1 MKLYI
6 PTTTLNFNNI
16 LSSET
21 ISPKVFYGQRGYGY
35 KTWENVAEN
44 DLENG
49 ILLYKQP
56 FKFTRPANGLD
67 DYPMLIELELE
78 EDELEGLTKCGDWGY
93 MSSRTLSL
101 TPRTARLIF
110 FSEEHRRIAL
120 SKSEG
125 SSETKLTGL
134 YRLRLAVE
142 NYPEM
147 PAVDLPKGIEQPDL
161 EALDDDRRKNKMKG
175 FLYGYVIGRML
186 SRTKIGVSKLNA
198 AYKIRDIVGAV
209 MSSIDKKATVEQEET
224 LRAEYLNFDP
234 YYHNLIDRKGKGL
247 ADEVYAIYEE
257 PSSCCFSKRMS
268 MFTALR
274 AKLNDEAQWK
284 DLQEQISDMVE
295 QAEKPELL
303 DYNIF
308 GIDGQPEVAVTNC
321 KLSVMNVS
329 DGNNELYKMLVND
342 VFSSIDYDG
351 KVNIFRKEIADDLTK
366 RVKFWLGEEWES
378 SSIRTYLN
386 AMRHYV
392 AGEVF
397 TQPWDNVVL
406 SSITAVIMKGE
417 DWEGLFR
424 FMVSKGMCDY
434 RYAFGLYG
442 ALNGFANLTRDFT
455 DILFAS
461 ENKQYTWKVYKE
473 IHRQLTGVELHE
485 ALNDVDILL
494 PEDIKESKISQ
505 GEPIKKVFNTLGDMK
520 TLFESKGV
528 KSIKGDKL
536 KKFEH
541 AYYDAS
547 GDYEA
552 MLEVLKSERGWKDD
566 CRRLLK
572 DVGKLPNKVSKVVK
586 EQQQRTIEPSFDF
599 QIEPSKDCDFYNDV
613 CAYDYIYP
621 LLNTPE
627 ELKQMRIDLSWFQ
640 NNYKDE
646 YLDSEK
652 GQYKKGRYCDKPND
666 NKSVLEH
673 WENFLWRK
681 KTKGMDW
688 EQKIYA
694 HVDIDRIISEL
705 KNIYLK

>member
-1 MKLYI
+1 M
-6 PTTTLNFNNI
+6 NFNNI

-44 DLENG
+44 NLENG

-56 FKFTRPANGLD
+56 FKFTRPSNGLD

-78 EDELEGLTKCGDWGY
+78 EDELEGLMKCGDWGY
-93 MSSRTLSL
+93 MSSRTLQL
-101 TPRTARLIF
+101 TPRTTRFVF

-125 SSETKLTGL
+125 SSETKLTGI
-134 YRLRLAVE
+134 YRLRFAVE

-147 PAVDLPKGIEQPDL
+147 PAADLPKDIEQPDL
-161 EALDDDRRKNKMKG
+161 EALDEDRRKNKMKG
-175 FLYGYVIGRML
+175 FLYGYVIGRMF

-209 MSSIDKKATVEQEET
+209 MSSMDKKATIEQEET

-234 YYHNLIDRKGKGL
+234 YYLNLVKRKGKDF
-247 ADEVYAIYEE
+247 ADEAYAIYEE
-257 PSSCCFSKRMS
+257 PSSGCSSKRMR

-274 AKLNDEAQWK
+274 AKLDDEAKWK

-303 DYNIF
+303 DYNVF
-308 GIDGQPEVAVTNC
+308 GIDGRPEVAVANC
-321 KLSVMNVS
+321 KLSVMNVP
-329 DGNNELYKMLVND
+329 DGDNELYKMLVND

-366 RVKFWLGEEWES
+366 RVRNWVGEEWES
-378 SSIRTYLN
+378 SDIRTYLN

-392 AGEVF
+392 GGEAF
-397 TQPWDNVVL
+397 TQPWTDGVL
-406 SSITAVIMKGE
+406 SSITAVIKKGE

-461 ENKQYTWKVYKE
+461 ENKKYTWNVYKE
-473 IHRQLTGVELHE
+473 VHRQLTGVELNGAMLE
-485 ALNDVDILL
+485 INNPLS
-494 PEDIKESKISQ
+494 EDIKESKIGRSAPM
-505 GEPIKKVFNTLGDMK
+505 EKVVNTFEDMK

-536 KKFEH
+536 KKFEN
-541 AYYDAS
+541 AYYKVK

-552 MLEVLKSERGWKDD
+552 MLEALKNERGWQGD
-566 CRRLLK
+566 CKRLLK
-572 DVGKLPNKVSKVVK
+572 DIRKLPNKVTKNVK
-586 EQQQRTIEPSFDF
+586 NNWHKAFEPSLKF
-599 QIEPSKDCDFYNDV
+599 QDELSKDCDFYNDV
-613 CAYDYIYP
+613 RAYDYIYP

-627 ELKQMRIDLSWFQ
+627 ELKQVRIDLSWFQ
-640 NNYKDE
+640 NNYKSE
-646 YLDSEK
+646 YLDKEK
-652 GQYKKGRYCDKPND
+652 GQYEKGGYCDKPND
-666 NKSVLEH
+666 NKSVLKH
-673 WENFLWRK
+673 WENFLRYK
-681 KTKGMDW
+681 KTKGRDC

-694 HVDIDRIISEL
+694 HVDIDRIMSEL
-705 KNIYLK
+705 RKIYL